1 MKTSWSRLV
10 ISCVVLAVIVPLC
23 SAITTRCFLC
33 NSRGQLGDCKDP
45 FTHNSTSFRDLPG
58 KPVGVLSCPSGWCRK
73 QMEIV
78 IGPNKHGIA
87 TERHC
92 LQIPPP
98 DNEERCAKVTIQNKP
113 TLLCFCRGDL
123 CNSAQ
128 RLGTKSATER
138 MTLIAI
144 SVITIKLT
152 SLFLS

>member
-1 MKTSWSRLV
+1 MKTLWNLLV
-10 ISCVVLAVIVPLC
+10 ITAVGTLLIPLC

-45 FTHNSTSFRDLPG
+45 FTHNSTSFKGLHG
-58 KPVGVLSCPSGWCRK
+58 NPVTVSPCSSGWCRK

-78 IGPNKHGIA
+78 IGPNKHGVS
-87 TERHC
+87 TERQC

-128 RLGTKSATER
+128 RLGQSATA
-138 MTLIAI
+138 LIAI
-144 SVITIKLT
+144 SVIAV
-152 SLFLS
+152 FLSNNILGVFSN